1 MPDERPVLEVRDLN
15 CWHGAHKVLR
25 DIHINVRKGN
35 ICGLLGPNGSG
46 KTTLFRCIL
55 NFHKA
60 YAGAVHICGHSTRKL
75 PPARMARL
83 VSYVPQEHHAAFPFS
98 VRDIVRMGRNPFLAA
113 AFHFGKEHELAVDQ
127 ALEFLNM
134 REMATK
140 TYTSLSGGQRQ
151 LTLIARAVAQQA
163 PLMLLDEPT
172 SALDF
177 HNQIEL
183 WKALRSLAAKGFAV
197 VVCCHDPNHI
207 LWFCDQAV
215 LIKNGEILDSGHP
228 GTVLENDAL
237 NNLYGESCIK
247 DELSGGIQVIR
258 PPAEVLSW
266 KYPGPYFGNNA

>member
-113 AFHFGKEHELAVDQ
+113 AFHFGQEHGNQNLHQFERGPTPIDFDCTGSRPASS
-127 ALEFLNM
+127 AY
-134 REMATK
+134 A
-140 TYTSLSGGQRQ
+140 SG
-151 LTLIARAVAQQA
+151 
-163 PLMLLDEPT
+163 
-172 SALDF
+172 
-177 HNQIEL
+177 
-183 WKALRSLAAKGFAV
+183 
-197 VVCCHDPNHI
+197 
-207 LWFCDQAV
+207 
-215 LIKNGEILDSGHP
+215 
-228 GTVLENDAL
+228 
-237 NNLYGESCIK
+237 
-247 DELSGGIQVIR
+247 
-258 PPAEVLSW
+258 
-266 KYPGPYFGNNA
+266 